1 MLNLVQLQAFL
12 AIADAGS
19 FQGAADSLR
28 CAQPTVSQQLRKLE
42 DFLGVQLVTRQRARS
57 TLTAAGATLLP
68 QARALLRAAQ
78 RTRDQVRGRRLA
90 LGAASNVGV
99 FLAPRLIA
107 GFEAQ
112 DRAGLVDLTI
122 GTNRRV
128 LDAVAA
134 GEIDLALTEWAEP
147 QPGFTA
153 VPWRRERLVVIAAPG
168 HRLASRRRIGKAA
181 LLDEALLG
189 GEPGTG
195 TGTILRALFG
205 ADAHKVRS
213 GRQLGSTAA
222 VKEAVKAGLGISI
235 VLAYAVAED
244 VAHGS
249 LVTIEIEEA
258 DVYKT
263 LQAVF
268 PDEAPVSSL
277 TRRFVGFLQGAA
289 ATGG

>member
-19 FQGAADSLR
+19 FQGAADALH

-107 GFEAQ
+107 AFEAEAGG
-112 DRAGLVDLTI
+112 AGLVDLTI
-122 GTNRRV
+122 GTNRQV

-134 GEIDLALTEWAEP
+134 GEVDLALTEWAES
-147 QPGFTA
+147 QPGFAA

-168 HRLASRRRIGKAA
+168 HPIAARRRITKAE
-181 LLDEALLG
+181 LLGEPLLG

-195 TGTILRALFG
+195 TGTVLRALFG
-205 ADAHKVRS
+205 VDAHRVRS

-235 VLAYAVAED
+235 VLAYAVTED

-268 PDEAPVSSL
+268 PDEAPDGSL
-277 TRRFVGFLQGAA
+277 TRRFVGFLQAVA
-289 ATGG
+289 